1 MNGNSKRKYPNK
13 ISNFV
18 FYISNFTEGFYV
30 ILRSDQPLIQR
41 RFILRHQFVQGGY
54 RFLSKSRLAVFTN
67 YPSVTKDQVLIR
79 RNSSHLMLPCNSP
92 LLQVQLVHVYYSVLR
107 IATITQHNVIKGS
120 LSKVGLEGLVHPK

>member
-1 MNGNSKRKYPNK
+1 MHGNSKWKYPNK

-18 FYISNFTEGFYV
+18 FHISNFTEGFYV

-54 RFLSKSRLAVFTN
+54 RFLIKDRLAVFTN

-79 RNSSHLMLPCNSP
+79 RNRSHLMLPCNSR

-107 IATITQHNVIKGS
+107 IATITRHNVIKG
-120 LSKVGLEGLVHPK
+120 